1 MFRTC
6 RPAKFS
12 SFAVIDLTSNKKK
25 LIRAED
31 IVGDIFKALERHG
44 VEISHVAGDD
54 ERHRKE
60 LIERLAVRR
69 RVDIMTD
76 YEPSLSEV
84 SRFI

>member
-1 MFRTC
+1 M
-6 RPAKFS
+6 
-12 SFAVIDLTSNKKK
+12 
-25 LIRAED
+25 
-31 IVGDIFKALERHG
+31 GDIFKALERHG

-60 LIERLAVRR
+60 LIEGLTVRR